1 MKKRLWAWQPVGV
14 RGVTKKLAVKCWPMS
29 LMFSLIFLCS
39 STHDINWAHMRGVL
53 SGVWLRATPRTVA
66 RQAPLSL
73 GFSRQEHWR
82 GLWCSPPEDLP
93 DPGIAPPVFYV
104 SFWQAGSLPLHHLG
118 SPFPAQKYILNKPD
132 LWNARLWSRY
142 IRERFFWWGAFSHYE
157 RILKRL
163 TVFPPQIEIDF
174 LDCYGL

>member
-1 MKKRLWAWQPVGV
+1 MLTYEFDVF
-14 RGVTKKLAVKCWPMS
+14 TDIS
-29 LMFSLIFLCS
+29 LQLNTGDQLSSYARRAQWCLTPWDPTDCS
-39 STHDINWAHMRGVL
+39 PPGSSV
-53 SGVWLRATPRTVA
+53 
-66 RQAPLSL
+66 L
-73 GFSRQEHWR
+73 GFSRQEYWR

-93 DPGIAPPVFYV
+93 DPGMAPPVFYV

-118 SPFPAQKYILNKPD
+118 SPFSAQKYILNKPD